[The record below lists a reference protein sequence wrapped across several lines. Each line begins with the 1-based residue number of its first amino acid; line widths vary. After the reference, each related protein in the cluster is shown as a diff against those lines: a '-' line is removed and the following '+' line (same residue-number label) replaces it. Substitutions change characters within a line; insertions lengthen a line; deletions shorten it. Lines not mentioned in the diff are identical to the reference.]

1 MKTLIRA
8 ALASAAMCIWCT
20 ALLAQQTTSTD
31 SVSTLR
37 TPPPMR
43 SGEHWPLVVTG
54 EPYSA
59 ETIVE
64 NVKIADDGTR
74 FETHTMHQK
83 TYRDSLGRTRT
94 EHYIG
99 MNISGS
105 DSIPTLVSIWIRDT
119 AAGVSYFLD
128 PRTHTAKET
137 HSARVSPADRG
148 TAVQTFTQ
156 LRPAVNGQSQEER
169 ERYQPKVTRED
180 LGAQEMEGLIV
191 TGTRITMAFPAGAQ
205 GSDRPFEIVTER
217 WASEELKTFILIKNS
232 DPRNGEN
239 TIRTTDINRSEP
251 DPSLFEVPADY
262 TITEQ

>member
-1 MKTLIRA
+1 MT
-8 ALASAAMCIWCT
+8 ASRT
-20 ALLAQQTTSTD
+20 
-31 SVSTLR
+31 
-37 TPPPMR
+37 TPPIR

-59 ETIVE
+59 VTKVE

-74 FETHTMHQK
+74 FESHMMRQK
-83 TYRDSLGRTRT
+83 TYRDSLGRTRI

-99 MNISGS
+99 MSISGS
-105 DSIPTLVSIWIRDT
+105 DSKPTLVSIWIRDP

-137 HSARVSPADRG
+137 HTAKAPPADPG
-148 TAVQTFTQ
+148 TAVQSFTQ
-156 LRPAVNGQSQEER
+156 LRPSPNSQSQEER
-169 ERYQPKVTRED
+169 ERYQPKVTEED
-180 LGAQEMEGLIV
+180 LGTQEMEGLTV
-191 TGTRITMAFPAGAQ
+191 TGKRITIAFPAGAQ
-205 GSDRPFEIVTER
+205 GSDRPFEVVTER

-239 TIRTTDINRSEP
+239 TIRTTDIDRSEP
-251 DPSLFEVPADY
+251 DPSLFEIPPDY